1 MSNTLPDVVLLTE
14 KLVSIE
20 SVTGNEAAVGD
31 YLVEYCR
38 ERGLNAEKQYCTDTR
53 FNVLISYGDLPAEG
67 GAYGL
72 LLHGHMDTVPSL
84 DMEKAFIPKTDDDYI
99 YGRGTVDQKGGLA
112 AAVTALVFLQSRGIQ
127 LEKPVCVAA
136 VIDEESEHRG
146 TMKLVES
153 GIRADAAVI
162 TEPSNLRA
170 VVGCK
175 GTLPLKLTVKGKAAH
190 GCRPWL
196 GVNAVQKALPL
207 LQELFDIEFP
217 SHSYDDVPG
226 SLMNSVNVGIVQA
239 GTAYNNVPD
248 SCEISLDCRISP
260 GETVEGMRERID
272 QVISS
277 VMKKDPT
284 LQIQVS
290 IDRPDWNW
298 EPIRERGL
306 KPARISASDPFIRLV
321 ENIHNEIVGN
331 DVEFYITDGY
341 AEIDFILNDLH
352 IPCVLYGPG
361 EPHLCHTSDECISLN
376 QLRKSVEV
384 YERLIERQCG
394 VVKE

>member
-1 MSNTLPDVVLLTE
+1 MSDIIPDVVRLTE
-14 KLVSIE
+14 KLVSLE
-20 SVTGNEAAVGD
+20 SVTGKEASVGD
-31 YLVEYCR
+31 YLTAYCR
-38 ERGLNAEKQYCTDTR
+38 DQGLTVEKQYCTDTR
-53 FNVLISYGDLPAEG
+53 FNVLISYGAFPADEKV
-67 GAYGL
+67 YGL
-72 LLHGHMDTVPSL
+72 LLHGHMDTVPAL
-84 DMEKAFIPKTDDDYI
+84 DMKNSFTPILDDEYL

-112 AAVTALVFLQSRGIQ
+112 AAVSALISLQKRGIQ

-153 GIRADAAVI
+153 GIQAEAAVI

-175 GTLPLKLTVKGKAAH
+175 GTLPLKLTVIGKAAH

-207 LQELFDIEFP
+207 LQELFAVTFP

-226 SLMNSVNVGIVQA
+226 SLMNSVNVGIVRA

-272 QVISS
+272 QVIQTARN
-277 VMKKDPT
+277 KDPD
-284 LQIQVS
+284 LQVHVTV
-290 IDRPDWNW
+290 DRPDWNW
-298 EPIRERGL
+298 EPIKERGL
-306 KPARISASDPFIRLV
+306 KPSRISTRNPFIRLV
-321 ENIHNEIVGN
+321 EKTHKEIVGKQ
-331 DVEFYITDGY
+331 VEFYITDGY
-341 AEIDFILNDLH
+341 AEIDFMLNDLH

-361 EPHLCHTSDECISLN
+361 EPHLCHTAEERISLN
-376 QLRKSVEV
+376 QLQKAVEV

-394 VVKE
+394 VIKG

>member
-1 MSNTLPDVVLLTE
+1 MSKILPDVVRLTE
-14 KLVSIE
+14 KLVSLE
-20 SVTGNEAAVGD
+20 SVTGKEASVGD
-31 YLVEYCR
+31 YLVSYCR
-38 ERGLNAEKQYCTDTR
+38 EQGLTVEKQYCTDTR
-53 FNVLISYGDLPAEG
+53 FNVLISYGASPADEK
-67 GAYGL
+67 AYGL
-72 LLHGHMDTVPSL
+72 LLHGHMDTVPTL
-84 DMEKAFIPKTDDDYI
+84 DMENPFIPILDDDYL

-112 AAVTALVFLQSRGIQ
+112 AAVTALVSLQKRGIQ

-146 TMKLVES
+146 TMMLVES
-153 GIRADAAVI
+153 GIRAEAALI

-217 SHSYDDVPG
+217 SHSYDDLPG

-260 GETVEGMRERID
+260 GETVAGMRERID
-272 QVISS
+272 QVIQAAK
-277 VMKKDPT
+277 KKDPD
-284 LQIQVS
+284 LQVQVT

-298 EPIRERGL
+298 NPIKERGL
-306 KPARISASDPFIRLV
+306 KPSRISTSDPFIKLV
-321 ENIHNEIVGN
+321 EKTHKEVVGGQ
-331 DVEFYITDGY
+331 VEFYITDGY
-341 AEIDFILNDLH
+341 AEIDFMVNDLH

-361 EPHLCHTSDECISLN
+361 EPHLCHTAEERISLK
-376 QLRKSVEV
+376 QLQKTVEV
-384 YERLIERQCG
+384 YESLIERQCG
-394 VVKE
+394 VIKE